1 VDGQDLANLLTLC
14 LGGATVWLGWET
26 RRMAIATRQSVELQS
41 IPYLAF
47 AGLEYANA
55 KAQRLVTATEHPAVR
70 IGVQLLNPGQ
80 VLIQY
85 EVESF
90 TVTFESESVKDP
102 KFDNR
107 GGYIH
112 PKAETIFRYPWIFV
126 PAAPKAGQGGEVEF
140 KINFWSS
147 TFRISHVTA
156 RMRYTLQGDNL
167 SRIEWQFLDG
177 PTYA

>member
-1 VDGQDLANLLTLC
+1 
-14 LGGATVWLGWET
+14 
-26 RRMAIATRQSVELQS
+26 MAIATRQSVELQS

-55 KAQRLVTATEHPAVR
+55 KAQNLASASEHPAVR

-85 EVESF
+85 EVEAI
-90 TVTFESESVKDP
+90 TVTFENESLADP

-112 PKAETIFRYPWIFV
+112 PKSETIFRYPWIFV
-126 PAAPKAGQGGEVEF
+126 PAFPKPGQGGEVQF

-147 TFRISHVTA
+147 TFRISHMTA
-156 RMRYTLQGDNL
+156 RLRYTLQGADL
-167 SRIEWQFLDG
+167 SRVEWQFLDG